1 MPRAKK
7 KSIVDV
13 KKILGVTA
21 NLRNLMVTV
30 ALLFAFLGG
39 FFQIYSWL
47 DTTYAKQKH
56 LLKVEAKADLTDAE
70 ILLNSMY
77 TRYWTLDNMMKV
89 TPNLPEALITEHNNL
104 EKKIKLQEDKVKYL
118 QEMVVRK

>member
-56 LLKVEAKADLTDAE
+56 LVKVEAKADLTDAE